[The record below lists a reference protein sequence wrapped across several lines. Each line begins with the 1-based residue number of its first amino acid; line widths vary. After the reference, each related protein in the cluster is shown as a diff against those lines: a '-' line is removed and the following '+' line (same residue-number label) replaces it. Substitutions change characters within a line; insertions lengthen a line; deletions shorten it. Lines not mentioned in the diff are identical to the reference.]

1 MMFYMNEN
9 YFSLVDGKW
18 HNYNTYLIIGVK
30 CFFSKIIG
38 ISYRYLHY
46 CISVRPL
53 EPFIH
58 NRDSGSS
65 DLQFSE
71 LFHFVTKDSRS
82 VSVDPC
88 YSFLFCCECC
98 EFSLFSV
105 EESPYY
111 GIVCIHCQVDHSNL
125 VMWLVHTILAS
136 FPLTV
141 SIIITEMGCKT
152 HLQMFPSITIVPTMT
167 CFHKSLFYC

>member
-1 MMFYMNEN
+1 MMFYMNED
-9 YFSLVDGKW
+9 YFSSVDGKW
-18 HNYNTYLIIGVK
+18 HKYNTYLIIGVK

-46 CISVRPL
+46 CMSVRPL
-53 EPFIH
+53 EPFIY

-65 DLQFSE
+65 DLQ

-88 YSFLFCCECC
+88 YSFLFCCCECC

-105 EESPYY
+105 EDLESPYY
-111 GIVCIHCQVDHSNL
+111 GINSLHSL
-125 VMWLVHTILAS
+125 SSRS
-136 FPLTV
+136 F
-141 SIIITEMGCKT
+141 
-152 HLQMFPSITIVPTMT
+152 
-167 CFHKSLFYC
+167 